1 MDFLPGGYGFYN
13 LVFWPGIVLV
23 MGAANLVAIIVT
35 VGLKLLILEA
45 LGKI

>member
-13 LVFWPGIVLV
+13 LVFWPALVLV